1 MTGNNS
7 VFLLLGPEEGEKEK
21 FIKNLKDKLSGK
33 GNEIVEVHRFYGFD
47 AKIADI
53 ISILQNETLFSENRL
68 VILSYTELITRKE
81 DINLITE
88 YCSNPAGKACF
99 LLLSETIGGGIRG
112 VDRRIEKAVPKDNK
126 KIFWEL
132 YENQKRGWIVD
143 FFRRQGMT
151 ISPSGCNDLLE
162 IVDNNTKQ
170 LRLECERLVLF
181 FGKGAKIES
190 EAIEKYIYHSK
201 EENVFTLFDKVAQ
214 RKLDFALEVLQNLL
228 LSREWEAL
236 QILSGLLSQFRKLAA
251 LKRLIAGNYTPSEA
265 FSRLRINSKRV
276 QKIYLESNKNYQAA
290 EIKKIIMLIAEFEV
304 RLRSVK
310 SNLQAFLLNLFL
322 YYVIVR
328 GGKGAWRGGPG

>member
-1 MTGNNS
+1 MTSDNS

-21 FIKNLKDKLSGK
+21 FIKNLKDKLIGE

-68 VILSYTELITRKE
+68 VILSNTELITRKE

-88 YCSNPAGKACF
+88 YCSNPASKASF
-99 LLLSETIGGGIRG
+99 LLLSETIKG
-112 VDRRIEKAVPKDNK
+112 VNSRIEKVVPKDNR

-132 YENQKRGWIVD
+132 FENQKRGWIVN

-151 ISPSGCNDLLE
+151 ISSSACNDLLE
-162 IVDNNTKQ
+162 IVENNTKQ

-181 FGKGAKIES
+181 FGKGAQIES

-214 RKLDFALEVLQNLL
+214 RKFDFALEVLYNLL
-228 LSREWEAL
+228 LSRESEAL
-236 QILSGLLSQFRKLAA
+236 QILNGLLSQFRKSAA
-251 LKRLIAGNYTPSEA
+251 LKGLIAGNYTPSEA
-265 FSRLRINSKRV
+265 FSRLKIRSKRV
-276 QKIYLESNKNYQAA
+276 QKIYLESHRNYQAA
-290 EIKKIIMLIAEFEV
+290 EIKAIIMLIAEFEV

-328 GGKGAWRGGPG
+328 GGKGAWKGGPG

>member
-1 MTGNNS
+1 MSSDNS

-21 FIKNLKDKLSGK
+21 FIKNLIDKLSGK

-47 AKIADI
+47 AVIADI
-53 ISILQNETLFSENRL
+53 ISILQNETLFSKKRL
-68 VILSYTELITRKE
+68 VILNNMELITRKE
-81 DINLITE
+81 DISLITE
-88 YCSNPAGKACF
+88 YCSNPASKACF
-99 LLLSETIGGGIRG
+99 LLLSETIKG
-112 VDRRIEKAVPKDNK
+112 VNSRIEKVVPKDNR

-132 YENQKRGWIVD
+132 FENQKRGWIVN
-143 FFRRQGMT
+143 FFRRKDMT
-151 ISPSGCNDLLE
+151 ISPSACNDLLE
-162 IVDNNTKQ
+162 IVENNTKQ

-214 RKLDFALEVLQNLL
+214 RQLDIALEVLHNLL
-228 LSREWEAL
+228 LSREREAL
-236 QILSGLLSQFRKLAA
+236 QILNGLLSQFRKLAA
-251 LKRLIAGNYTPSEA
+251 LKGLIAGNYTLSEA
-265 FSRLRINSKRV
+265 FSRLRIKSKRV
-276 QKIYLESNKNYQAA
+276 QKIYLESDKNYKAA
-290 EIKKIIMLIAEFEV
+290 EIKGIIMLIAEFEV

>member
-1 MTGNNS
+1 MTSDNS

-21 FIKNLKDKLSGK
+21 FIKNLKNKLSGE
-33 GNEIVEVHRFYGFD
+33 GNEIGEVHRFYGFD

-68 VILSYTELITRKE
+68 VILSNTELITRKE

-88 YCSNPAGKACF
+88 YCSNPASKASF
-99 LLLSETIGGGIRG
+99 LLLSETIKG
-112 VDRRIEKAVPKDNK
+112 VNSRIERAVPKDNR

-132 YENQKRGWIVD
+132 FENQKRGWIVN
-143 FFRRQGMT
+143 FFRRQGMN
-151 ISPSGCNDLLE
+151 ISSSACNDLLE
-162 IVDNNTKQ
+162 IVENNTKQ

-214 RKLDFALEVLQNLL
+214 RKLDIALEVLHNLL
-228 LSREWEAL
+228 LSREREAL
-236 QILSGLLSQFRKLAA
+236 QILNGLLSQFRKLAA
-251 LKRLIAGNYTPSEA
+251 LKGLIAGNYTLSEA
-265 FSRLRINSKRV
+265 FSRLRIKSKRV
-276 QKIYLESNKNYQAA
+276 QKIYIESDKNYQAA
-290 EIKKIIMLIAEFEV
+290 EIKTIIMLIAEFEV

-328 GGKGAWRGGPG
+328 GGKGAWRGAPG

>member
-1 MTGNNS
+1 MTSDNS

-21 FIKNLKDKLSGK
+21 FIKNLKDKLSAEGK
-33 GNEIVEVHRFYGFD
+33 EIVEVHRFYGFD

-68 VILSYTELITRKE
+68 VILSNTELITRKE

-88 YCSNPAGKACF
+88 YCSNPASKASF
-99 LLLSETIGGGIRG
+99 LLLSETIKG
-112 VDRRIEKAVPKDNK
+112 VNSRIEKAVPKDNR

-132 YENQKRGWIVD
+132 FENQKRGWIVN

-151 ISPSGCNDLLE
+151 ISSSACTDLLE
-162 IVDNNTKQ
+162 IVENNTKQ

-214 RKLDFALEVLQNLL
+214 RKLDFALEVLHNLL
-228 LSREWEAL
+228 LSRESEAL
-236 QILSGLLSQFRKLAA
+236 QILNGLLSQFRKAAA
-251 LKRLIAGNYTPSEA
+251 LKGLIAGNYTLSEA
-265 FSRLRINSKRV
+265 FSRLRIKSKRV
-276 QKIYLESNKNYQAA
+276 QKIYIESDKNYQAA
-290 EIKKIIMLIAEFEV
+290 EIKAVIMLIAEFEV

>member
-1 MTGNNS
+1 MTSDNS

-21 FIKNLKDKLSGK
+21 FIKKLIDKFSGE

-47 AKIADI
+47 AKVADI
-53 ISILQNETLFSENRL
+53 ISILQNETLFSKKRL
-68 VILSYTELITRKE
+68 VILNNTELITRNG

-88 YCSNPAGKACF
+88 YCSNPASKAGF
-99 LLLSETIGGGIRG
+99 LLLSETIKCGNRG
-112 VDRRIEKAVPKDNK
+112 VSCSIEKAVPKDNR

-132 YENQKRGWIVD
+132 FENQKRGWIVD

-151 ISPSGCNDLLE
+151 ISSSACNDLLE
-162 IVDNNTKQ
+162 LVENNTKQ
-170 LRLECERLVLF
+170 LRQECERLVLF
-181 FGKGAKIES
+181 FGEGTKIES

-201 EENVFTLFDKVAQ
+201 EENVFTLFDKVARRQ
-214 RKLDFALEVLQNLL
+214 LDIALEVLHNML
-228 LSREWEAL
+228 LSREREAV
-236 QILSGLLSQFRKLAA
+236 QILKGLLSQFRKLAA
-251 LKRLIAGNYTPSEA
+251 LKGLIAGNYTMSEA
-265 FSRLRINSKRV
+265 FSRLRIKSKRV
-276 QKIYLESNKNYQAA
+276 QKIYLESDKNYQAA
-290 EIKKIIMLIAEFEV
+290 EIKTIIILIAEFEV